1 MFERITESF
10 TQAINKIRFYD
21 DERSLKK
28 ALAEL
33 KKSLL
38 KADVYHKVVKDL
50 LEQVE
55 QDTKKE
61 SIGKDAFLS
70 ALNANLLQILEASKN
85 QGFVFQ
91 SGLTKVLM
99 TGLQGSGKTTTCAK
113 LALYL
118 KTRKKKV
125 LLVAADLERLAAV
138 EQLRQLA
145 QSVEVEFFHRDGL
158 SAKDLCALGLQK
170 AKDGLFDVVIFD
182 TAGRLAVDEA
192 LMNELVEIK
201 NTVLPDEIFYVA
213 DSLTGQDAVKTALS
227 FKEKADISSIILT
240 KFDGNA
246 TGGLAIGLARQTSL
260 PLRFVGTGEKP
271 QDLEIFIPERIVSRL
286 LGSGDA
292 EGLAEKI
299 GTLIDEKKAKT
310 ISKKIKK
317 GSFNFE
323 DFLEQIETFSKM
335 GNLKSVIG
343 MLPGLGS
350 LGSKL
355 GDLDLST
362 SDEIKHIKALISSMT
377 KKERQDPELLNPSRK
392 RRLAQGA
399 GLEQAEVNRILKQ
412 FANVS
417 KMAKRLSSK
426 GSLANIGSML
436 GNFNKGQFR

>member
-28 ALAEL
+28 AIAEL

-55 QDTKKE
+55 QDTKKA

-145 QSVEVEFFHRDGL
+145 QSIEVEFFHREGL

-213 DSLTGQDAVKTALS
+213 DSLTGQDAVRTALS

-260 PLRFVGTGEKP
+260 PLRFIGTGEKP

-417 KMAKRLSSK
+417 KMARRLSSK

>member
-28 ALAEL
+28 AIAEL

-55 QDTKKE
+55 QDTKKA

-145 QSVEVEFFHRDGL
+145 QSIEVEFFHREGL

-213 DSLTGQDAVKTALS
+213 DSLTGQDAVRTALS

-417 KMAKRLSSK
+417 KMARRLSSK

>member
-91 SGLTKVLM
+91 SDLTKVLM